1 MMKKNKGEEEEKEIE
16 NYPRGE
22 LVERRELFSA
32 TARKFK
38 SRFVS
43 CDISGES
50 RELRN
55 RSLFSLLSPLST
67 DALTSMLLSKEKKE
81 TK

>member
-1 MMKKNKGEEEEKEIE
+1 MRENRGEEEEEIE

-38 SRFVS
+38 SRIVS
-43 CDISGES
+43 CDVSGES
-50 RELRN
+50 TELRN
-55 RSLFSLLSPLST
+55 RSL
-67 DALTSMLLSKEKKE
+67 
-81 TK
+81 

>member
-1 MMKKNKGEEEEKEIE
+1 MRENRGEEEEKVE

-32 TARKFK
+32 IARKFK
-38 SRFVS
+38 SRIVS
-43 CDISGES
+43 CDVSGES

-55 RSLFSLLSPLST
+55 RSF
-67 DALTSMLLSKEKKE
+67 
-81 TK
+81 